1 MTKTAAVHSRIN
13 ENIKSEAEEILLA
26 LGINHSEAINLFY
39 RQIILRNGIPF
50 TLDIP
55 NKTTIKAI
63 KEIES
68 GKKLKSF
75 ETVEQLISDLNK

>member
-1 MTKTAAVHSRIN
+1 MTKTGAVHSRIN
-13 ENIKSEAEEILLA
+13 QNIKSKAEEILLA

-50 TLDIP
+50 ALDIP

-68 GKKLKSF
+68 GKKLKKF
-75 ETVEQLISDLNK
+75 DTVEQLISDLNK